1 MRIELMS
8 LSIILETTIEDLIGI
23 LGKLNFKV
31 EMLKLLL
38 REFSEN

>member
-1 MRIELMS
+1 MRIELIS
-8 LSIILETTIEDLIGI
+8 LSIILETTIKDLMGI

-38 REFSEN
+38 RELKKK